1 MKLTLPVAILAGG
14 RATRLGALAQ
24 QTPKALIEVAGRPFV
39 AHQLDWLKR
48 QGAGRVVL
56 CVGYLGDQ
64 IQATIG
70 DGRAFGLDIQYSFDG
85 PTLLGTGGALREAI
99 SLLGGAF
106 FVLYGDSYLSC
117 DCVAVERAFF
127 QSKKEGIMTV
137 LCNAG
142 RWDRSNILFSDGQIL
157 QYDKRHPTPDM
168 RHIDYGIGI
177 VSARAFSPYPNAG
190 DTATVD
196 LSVVYEGLVARGEMA
211 GFEVADRFYEIGST
225 AGLEETRRY
234 LATLNK

>member
-1 MKLTLPVAILAGG
+1 
-14 RATRLGALAQ
+14 
-24 QTPKALIEVAGRPFV
+24 
-39 AHQLDWLKR
+39 
-48 QGAGRVVL
+48 
-56 CVGYLGDQ
+56 
-64 IQATIG
+64 
-70 DGRAFGLDIQYSFDG
+70 
-85 PTLLGTGGALREAI
+85 
-99 SLLGGAF
+99 
-106 FVLYGDSYLSC
+106 
-117 DCVAVERAFF
+117 
-127 QSKKEGIMTV
+127 MTV

-142 RWDRSNILFSDGQIL
+142 RWDRSNILFAGGQIL

-177 VSARAFSPYPNAG
+177 VSARAFSPCPDGG
-190 DTATVD
+190 DTAAVD